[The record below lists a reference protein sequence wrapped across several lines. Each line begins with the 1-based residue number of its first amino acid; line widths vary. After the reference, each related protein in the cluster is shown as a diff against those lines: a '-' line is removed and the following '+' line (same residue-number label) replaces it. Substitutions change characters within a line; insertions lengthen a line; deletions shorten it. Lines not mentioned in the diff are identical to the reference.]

1 MTVVSK
7 AMARLFFALVAGI
20 LFGLGL
26 SVAQMIDPAKVIN
39 FLNIFGQWDPSL
51 AFVMGGGLLV
61 NAIATP
67 LILNRKQPVFTH
79 MFRVPAKSQIDGRIV
94 LGGALFGIGWGL
106 AGYCPGPMITSLS
119 FANVDIITVLIAYAA
134 GTYATK
140 WILFKIEQVN
150 QIEHQH
156 DEACVG

>member
-1 MTVVSK
+1 MTPVSK
-7 AMARLFFALVAGI
+7 TILRLFIALIAGT

-26 SVAQMIDPAKVIN
+26 SVSQMIDPAKVVN

-67 LILNRKQPVFTH
+67 LILKRKQPIFTT
-79 MFRVPAKSQIDGRIV
+79 MFRVPVKSQIDSRLIV
-94 LGGALFGIGWGL
+94 GGALFGIGWGL

-119 FANVDIITVLIAYAA
+119 FASKEIITVTLAYAVA
-134 GTYATK
+134 TYLTK
-140 WILFKIEQVN
+140 WVLFKIEQAN
-150 QIEHQH
+150 QIKRQN